1 MDKRRKE
8 LLFLA
13 AGLAILLVALYSTFK
28 PATRTATAQPP
39 AGATPAATAQAA
51 AEPSAQIQPS
61 GAPIPMSEGGTTDGR
76 NPFRPVIATQPAA
89 PPGSAPPPPPT
100 MIAALSTRPLP
111 PIEPMPLQLFGP
123 GGGSPP
129 GPSVLT
135 PGPQAPPAEPAWHL
149 TGVIYGDPSMA
160 IIRKGAKR
168 YFVRPGDP
176 VGGRYVVQ
184 SISHRRVVLASDEGT
199 LQLDLTGRL

>member
-8 LLFLA
+8 LLFLG

-39 AGATPAATAQAA
+39 AGAAPAATAQAA
-51 AEPSAQIQPS
+51 AQPSAQIQPS

-89 PPGSAPPPPPT
+89 PPPPT

-135 PGPQAPPAEPAWHL
+135 PGPPAEPPWHL

-160 IIRKGAKR
+160 IIRKGARR

-184 SISHRRVVLASDEGT
+184 SISHRRVVLVSDEGT